1 MYNINIYSY
10 IYIYS
15 NMYVYIYMG
24 VSMLV
29 AYRSFLK
36 VNLVFPG
43 GPSMKIIRKTAGNKN
58 VAMFHL
64 PIMSGLPVNNV
75 FFGGCHLW

>member
-1 MYNINIYSY
+1 
-10 IYIYS
+10 
-15 NMYVYIYMG
+15 MYVYIYMG
-24 VSMLV
+24 VSMLF

-58 VAMFHL
+58 VSGL